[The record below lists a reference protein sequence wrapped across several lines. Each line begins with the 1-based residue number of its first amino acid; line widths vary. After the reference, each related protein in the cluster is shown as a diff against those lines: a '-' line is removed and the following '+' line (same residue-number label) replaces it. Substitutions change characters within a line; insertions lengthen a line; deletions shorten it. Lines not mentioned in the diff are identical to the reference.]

1 MTARFGL
8 LAIGAAAG
16 FAASAG
22 IVLASPSAVAPL
34 PTPAIQRVADTD
46 SSTAHDSYLEKAQ
59 STLDSWRH
67 KLNASAETAGAQA
80 RTTSSSAQADLN
92 TAWQKTQAE
101 AKRLSAASAGEWD
114 RARRSFEKASEDL
127 KASWNRA
134 HPDDK

>member
-8 LAIGAAAG
+8 LAIGAAMG

-22 IVLASPSAVAPL
+22 IALASPPAVV
-34 PTPAIQRVADTD
+34 PTPAPALQRVADSD
-46 SSTAHDSYLEKAQ
+46 ASTAHDSYLEKAQ
-59 STLDSWRH
+59 STLDAWRH

-80 RTTSSSAQADLN
+80 RATSSSAQTDLN

-127 KASWNRA
+127 KDSWNRA